1 MLNVL
6 HYFQQQ
12 IALTSL
18 KIKRDGEKQRI
29 NILKLRVRIKIFF
42 RHTVK
47 LAIYEIILGLII

>member
-18 KIKRDGEKQRI
+18 KIKRDGKKQRL
-29 NILKLRVRIKIFF
+29 NILKLRVRIKVFF

-47 LAIYEIILGLII
+47 LSIYEIILGLII